1 MAIIRAAHER
11 DFTIITN
18 AALRDTNLSL
28 KAKGLLALMLSE
40 HDGWNFTI
48 KGLSAKC
55 KEGVDAVAAIVK
67 ELEAQ
72 GYVMRRRERSTA
84 DHFAAATYTIYE
96 KPIREAS
103 KPEKPVLDKPAVD
116 KPSTVSPPTVKPV
129 QRSTIVPKTIV
140 TKPCVRKSLPSIHP
154 IHPEPVDLPESP
166 DGMDSMEQQESAD
179 DAGGSTD
186 AAPIDW
192 LDEILPIDPDEDEYM
207 PWCWDDLEARKPFTT
222 RQDFEDVRN
231 LVKRQI
237 QYDDLLK
244 NQWKYN
250 RERLDEIVEIMVE
263 LHTTPEAAIRISGRE
278 WPAWAIQDRLKKL
291 TYDSLM
297 TVYYNLDRTKNDIRN
312 IKNYLI
318 ATLMNTPITQ
328 ESQFTAEYRAHPV

>member
-1 MAIIRAAHER
+1 
-11 DFTIITN
+11 
-18 AALRDTNLSL
+18 
-28 KAKGLLALMLSE
+28 
-40 HDGWNFTI
+40 
-48 KGLSAKC
+48 
-55 KEGVDAVAAIVK
+55 
-67 ELEAQ
+67 
-72 GYVMRRRERSTA
+72 
-84 DHFAAATYTIYE
+84 
-96 KPIREAS
+96 
-103 KPEKPVLDKPAVD
+103 
-116 KPSTVSPPTVKPV
+116 
-129 QRSTIVPKTIV
+129 
-140 TKPCVRKSLPSIHP
+140 
-154 IHPEPVDLPESP
+154 
-166 DGMDSMEQQESAD
+166 MDSMEQQESAD
-179 DAGGSTD
+179 DAGGNAD
-186 AAPIDW
+186 AAPIGW
-192 LDEILPIDPDEDEYM
+192 LDETLLLDPDEDVYV
-207 PWCWDDLEARKPFTT
+207 PWLWNELEARKPFTT

>member
-1 MAIIRAAHER
+1 
-11 DFTIITN
+11 
-18 AALRDTNLSL
+18 
-28 KAKGLLALMLSE
+28 
-40 HDGWNFTI
+40 
-48 KGLSAKC
+48 
-55 KEGVDAVAAIVK
+55 
-67 ELEAQ
+67 
-72 GYVMRRRERSTA
+72 
-84 DHFAAATYTIYE
+84 
-96 KPIREAS
+96 
-103 KPEKPVLDKPAVD
+103 
-116 KPSTVSPPTVKPV
+116 
-129 QRSTIVPKTIV
+129 
-140 TKPCVRKSLPSIHP
+140 
-154 IHPEPVDLPESP
+154 
-166 DGMDSMEQQESAD
+166 MDSMEQQESAD

-318 ATLMNTPITQ
+318 VTLMNTPITQ
-328 ESQFTAEYRAHPV
+328 KSQFTAEYRAHPV